1 MTASGPIR
9 IHGPWKLGISD
20 SADLVHVTFDH
31 QIELPTY
38 PQLILHNPPTGPA
51 FYWYRRQLDVPTPPS
66 GHQAVVTFGAADW
79 LADVWI
85 NDRHIAGSRSGYLPF
100 EAILPPEAHGQ
111 TVTLTV
117 RVWDTP
123 VQSPGVCTPPGAPP
137 TRAAWIPRGKQH
149 WYGECSGLWQPVWLD
164 QRPPNHVAGLRTGL
178 ADDLQTVRLSVL
190 GSPNTHGR
198 VHVTVRDANSPTPLW
213 TAEATGDLTSG
224 RELLHNWPDLQRWA
238 PGAPTLYDV
247 DVTLDSDGLT
257 HTRRFTTGFRRVESD
272 DNELRLNGQPLYL
285 RGALDQDYSPVTGYA
300 YPGDDTLARRFQV
313 ARDAG
318 LNLVRCHVKLPD
330 PRYLALADR
339 MGLLVWYDLPSWGH
353 PQQPD
358 EPFPDWLDDDVTAML
373 QGAAVR
379 DAHHPSLIARSVI
392 NEGWGLDLAANADHR
407 QRLRRWVAVARE
419 ADPTR
424 LVIDNSAMLG
434 ALNLDTDLA
443 DMHTYAAHP
452 QGARDFGAFVDW
464 LASRPP
470 DLWERADADAPAN
483 RPVALSEFGLWGLPE
498 DWKPPASWLLADR
511 GWTPDL
517 AFDQAGFADRF
528 ENSVAR
534 QAFASLDDLTAATR
548 QVQAEGFRQQVAR
561 LRATPGLSGFVLTE
575 LMDQGWEVNGLADF
589 HARPKPVLQAMRPV
603 ADETVVL
610 IDGLP
615 GSAWA
620 GSPVTVRALISGPRA
635 AGDAEVVWS
644 VSGESRRREAIPIPA
659 GVEPAVIDDFEFTA
673 PLIETAR
680 VLDVELSIRGPGLAL
695 DQSEQVLVIPTDAAT
710 INGKLRIYLTGV
722 DHTNRVATLANALA
736 EAGCTTLTQPV
747 RTQAVVVA
755 GGGGADALE
764 MVAGGLPALIVADL
778 ADTPFLPSVPRTGR
792 FASHWSTGFDWI
804 ARKLREGLLAE
815 PLMST
820 PFVPSAAPRV
830 IPAVDGLDPSDIL
843 MGTFRGWLGNE
854 AAITAQANYG
864 KGKVVVTTLGLSQAG
879 RADPLARALLVRLIQ
894 YTASKSCSPVSRINL
909 PATNP

>member
-1 MTASGPIR
+1 M
-9 IHGPWKLGISD
+9 
-20 SADLVHVTFDH
+20 
-31 QIELPTY
+31 
-38 PQLILHNPPTGPA
+38 
-51 FYWYRRQLDVPTPPS
+51 
-66 GHQAVVTFGAADW
+66 
-79 LADVWI
+79 
-85 NDRHIAGSRSGYLPF
+85 
-100 EAILPPEAHGQ
+100 LPPKAHGQ

-117 RVWDTP
+117 RVWDAP
-123 VQSPGVCTPPGAPP
+123 VQAPGVLAPPGSPP

-164 QRPPNHVAGLRTGL
+164 QRPPNHVTGLRTDL
-178 ADDLQTVRLSVL
+178 ANDLQTVRLSVL
-190 GSPNTHGR
+190 GSLNTHGR
-198 VHVTVRDANSPTPLW
+198 LHVTVREPNSPTPLW
-213 TAEATGDLTSG
+213 TAEAIGDLSSG
-224 RELLHNWPDLQRWA
+224 LKLLHSWPDLQRWA
-238 PGAPTLYDV
+238 PGAPSLYDV

-257 HTRRFTTGFRRVESD
+257 HTRRFTTGFRRIESD
-272 DNELRLNGQPLYL
+272 EQELRLNGQPIYL
-285 RGALDQDYSPVTGYA
+285 RGALDQDYSPQTGYA
-300 YPGDDTLARRFQV
+300 HPGDVALARRFQV

-339 MGLLVWYDLPSWGH
+339 LGLFVWYDLPSWGH
-353 PQQPD
+353 PQRPD
-358 EPFPDWLDDDVTAML
+358 EPFPGWLDDDVTAML
-373 QGAAVR
+373 RGAAVR

-392 NEGWGLDLAANADHR
+392 NEGWGLDLAADADHR
-407 QRLRRWVAVARE
+407 RRLRRWVAVARD

-424 LVIDNSAMLG
+424 LVVDNSAMLG
-434 ALNLDTDLA
+434 ALHLDTDLA

-498 DWKPPASWLLADR
+498 DWKSPAPWLLDDR
-511 GWTPDL
+511 TWTPDL
-517 AFDQAGFADRF
+517 AFDQSGFGARF
-528 ENSVAR
+528 QNSVAR
-534 QAFASLDDLTAATR
+534 QAFDSLDDLTAATR
-548 QVQAEGFRQQVAR
+548 QVQAEGFRRQIAR

-589 HARPKPVLQAMRPV
+589 QSRPKPVVQAMRSI

-620 GSPVTVRALISGPRA
+620 GSPVTVRALISGPRT
-635 AGDAEVVWS
+635 AGDAEIVWS
-644 VSGESRRREAIPIPA
+644 VSGESRRRETIPIPA
-659 GVEPAVIDDFEFTA
+659 GVEPAVIDQFEFTA
-673 PLIETAR
+673 PLIEDAR
-680 VLDVELSIRGPGLAL
+680 VLQIDLAIRRPDVSLN
-695 DQSEQVLVIPTDAAT
+695 QQEQVLVIPTDAAT
-710 INGKLRIYLTGV
+710 IDGKLRIYLTGV

-778 ADTPFLPSVPRTGR
+778 ADTPFLPSIPRTGR

-804 ARKLREGLLAE
+804 APQFREGLLSE

-820 PFVPSAAPRV
+820 AFVPSAAPRV

-894 YTASKSCSPVSRINL
+894 YTASKSCNPTSRINL
-909 PATNP
+909 